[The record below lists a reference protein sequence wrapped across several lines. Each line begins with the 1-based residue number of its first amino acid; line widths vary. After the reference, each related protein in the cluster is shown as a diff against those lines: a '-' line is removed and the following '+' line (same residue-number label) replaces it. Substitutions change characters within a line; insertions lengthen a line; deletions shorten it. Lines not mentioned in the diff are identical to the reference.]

1 METLIVLCLLVVIYL
16 MIEDK
21 IYLRRQIHRPTA
33 PKTAEKETAVM
44 GSVRPVRSQ
53 SETVA
58 AKESQNEEPEAED
71 DTFELD
77 IDEEDFVVHNPH
89 GVRERQPLT
98 GPDLAEEEEEW
109 SHYEISEVDNG
120 FTEGVTFEE
129 LSTVEMLLQQE
140 VLEASQKET
149 AVKIVQKIQGTE
161 LFSLL
166 ESSMEGSSRR
176 IAELLDSSLH
186 TAEDSGYKM
195 RNDDVENFD
204 IGEFV

>member
-1 METLIVLCLLVVIYL
+1 METLIVLCLLAAIYL

-21 IYLRRQIHRPTA
+21 MYFGRPVA
-33 PKTAEKETAVM
+33 KPSEDKASAKEFAVM
-44 GSVRPVRSQ
+44 GSVRPARSQ
-53 SETVA
+53 TETDA
-58 AKESQNEEPEAED
+58 AKESQKEEPEAED
-71 DTFELD
+71 DIFDLD
-77 IDEEDFVVHNPH
+77 IDEEDFVVHHPH
-89 GVRERQPLT
+89 GMPDRPPVT

-109 SHYEISEVDNG
+109 HRYGISEVDNG

-129 LSTVEMLLQQE
+129 LSTVGMLLQQD
-140 VLEASQKET
+140 VLEASQQET

-176 IAELLDSSLH
+176 IEELLDSSLH
-186 TAEDSGYKM
+186 KAENSGYKM
-195 RNDDVENFD
+195 RSDDVENFD